1 MCPYG
6 RAGKLGDSRFLDR
19 SYILWRSIN
28 LSKGSQNTILRRAKR
43 IVRYVNIYQHLQRGA
58 KWFRF
63 KVSIHHPLGFNWHP
77 FAGPGIWFY
86 MNTHV
91 WLGPVCISAT
101 SSPQVFLFS
110 KKVKYEIDA
119 KKWTQKKIEDIFLLD
134 NLFHFRISSLIFKIL
149 CQVFQNLKFSSFGTL
164 HSCNKKRAPEIFPV
178 PPRGSRLDPQPGGSV
193 VFRTLLQRN
202 WPVLGTSGWL
212 LGETFR
218 YPGLP
223 VHLGDFLEMAII
235 SQPVHRGYGYFF

>member
-63 KVSIHHPLGFNWHP
+63 RVSIHHPLGFNWHP

-91 WLGPVCISAT
+91 WLGPVCVSAT
-101 SSPQVFLFS
+101 SSPQLFLFS

-119 KKWTQKKIEDIFLLD
+119 KKWTQKKIQDIFLLD

-149 CQVFQNLKFSSFGTL
+149 CQVFQPEFSRAKSSGVL
-164 HSCNKKRAPEIFPV
+164 DSCNKNGLLKSHLFT
-178 PPRGSRLDPQPGGSV
+178 RGQLSSEARRDRCLPNPAAAELARPWDLGGGDLNFRGIRNPAGAQGLRL
-193 VFRTLLQRN
+193 
-202 WPVLGTSGWL
+202 
-212 LGETFR
+212 
-218 YPGLP
+218 LP
-223 VHLGDFLEMAII
+223 SWV
-235 SQPVHRGYGYFF
+235 S